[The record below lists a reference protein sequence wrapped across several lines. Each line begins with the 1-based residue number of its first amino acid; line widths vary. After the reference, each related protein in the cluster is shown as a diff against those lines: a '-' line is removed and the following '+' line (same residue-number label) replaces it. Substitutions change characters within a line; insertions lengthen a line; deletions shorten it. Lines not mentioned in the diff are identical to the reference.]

1 MGNRNRQQRKAS
13 RGNGLRLV
21 VSLVS
26 QKITNKVIGICKKIR
41 KRTYTRVY
49 EENSLNQ
56 SGNGNGKQMGV
67 MRESYIEKRFCE
79 EAKKRGMWAVKFV
92 SPGLSGVPD
101 RIVLIPG
108 GRAAFVELKAPGE
121 VLRPIQERRKKQLET
136 LGFTVYVVDDT
147 ERIEGVLDEIQ
158 RT

>member
-1 MGNRNRQQRKAS
+1 
-13 RGNGLRLV
+13 
-21 VSLVS
+21 
-26 QKITNKVIGICKKIR
+26 
-41 KRTYTRVY
+41 
-49 EENSLNQ
+49 
-56 SGNGNGKQMGV
+56 MGV